1 MKETLKFRARRW
13 LASLVTFMM
22 LFNCLP
28 TTILAEGAADLP
40 EVIENTADRYEP
52 FPLTDIQRAYWSN
65 MRQLEQDL
73 KEQTIEYEKVK
84 ELYFGKRKTISGNIL
99 TKDSIQ
105 AEKNNE
111 LADALPIDSVPDI
124 LSKYNILCEDL

>member
-1 MKETLKFRARRW
+1 MWNRFRELEELLMDDIYDMEKTMKNRKIQELGIKKSE
-13 LASLVTFMM
+13 LD
-22 LFNCLP
+22 
-28 TTILAEGAADLP
+28 DL
-40 EVIENTADRYEP
+40 IEKK
-52 FPLTDIQRAYWSN
+52 LDIQRAHWSN

-73 KEQTIEYEKVK
+73 KEQTMGYEKVK
-84 ELYFGKRKTISGNIL
+84 ELYFGKRKTISRNIL

-111 LADALPIDSVPDI
+111 LKDALSIDSVPDI